1 MSVLDI
7 ILIILLVS
15 WLGGFGLHIG
25 GNLIHALL
33 VVALIVLVLRL
44 LGVGHITA

>member
-15 WLGGFGLHIG
+15 WLGGFGFHIG
-25 GNLIHALL
+25 GNLIHLLL
-33 VVALIVLVLRL
+33 VVALIVLIFRL
-44 LGVGHITA
+44 LGMGPATT